1 MLVEGLLTPCRR
13 ATVLDTNTVV
23 SVENADCLDVQVDD
37 LRESGRNAE
46 VERLSIPSRSVQCG
60 VVT

>member
-46 VERLSIPSRSVQCG
+46 VERL
-60 VVT
+60 T